1 VFEEVMGIPAHPLM
15 VHAAVVFVPVL
26 ALLASAYAFAPIV
39 RPHLRWVLAAVTVIA
54 PITAI
59 TAKLSGD
66 AFLQRLKDKGAVT
79 ASFLPRLEEH
89 QLLGM
94 WTAITTVLL
103 ALVTGALLYFIDR
116 AGTSRP
122 VELAL
127 RVAVGVL
134 ALVALYFVVR
144 TGDSGA
150 KAVWDSL

>member
-1 VFEEVMGIPAHPLM
+1 
-15 VHAAVVFVPVL
+15 
-26 ALLASAYAFAPIV
+26 
-39 RPHLRWVLAAVTVIA
+39 
-54 PITAI
+54 
-59 TAKLSGD
+59 
-66 AFLQRLKDKGAVT
+66 
-79 ASFLPRLEEH
+79 
-89 QLLGM
+89 M

-103 ALVTGALLYFIDR
+103 ALVTGALLYFINRSD
-116 AGTSRP
+116 TSRT